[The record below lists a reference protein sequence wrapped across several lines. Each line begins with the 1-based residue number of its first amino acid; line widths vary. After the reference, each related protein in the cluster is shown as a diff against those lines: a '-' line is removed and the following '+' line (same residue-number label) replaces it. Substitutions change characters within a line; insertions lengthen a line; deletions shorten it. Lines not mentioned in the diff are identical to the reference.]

1 MQTLIGPIT
10 AFVVSLSVTIGLGI
24 YLTPQAA
31 PRADGVVEAERV
43 AEASGGLEVS
53 PEIAAAEPA
62 AIVPSKPTDEPE
74 VLREPAMPIVRTASA
89 STSRVIAKRR
99 AAYLESYEGQLYFL
113 AQRLG
118 MELRIDRKKAA
129 INHLRPLPVSP
140 IAPALDELKSLL
152 SRNQYPLDYF
162 IARDADGRK
171 TLVVTTPD
179 VVREL
184 GPNPTLQALIEKRPF
199 GGLSEA
205 IAPDTSLSAFTAAFR
220 EPIAGEAEEMSFAEA
235 IAALQEKSGIA
246 IRIERPDLDAEL
258 LSVNDKVLFDPRGRE
273 MRAVLFEV
281 LRDLDPQRR
290 HQVIYCYEKAESGR
304 MQLVITTREAAKRT
318 GRSIPADL
326 VDSPDT

>member
-10 AFVVSLSVTIGLGI
+10 AFIVSMAVTIGLGI
-24 YLTPQAA
+24 YPTPQAA
-31 PRADGVVEAERV
+31 PRADGVAEADRSAEARGGVEASPLV
-43 AEASGGLEVS
+43 AATESAVVVAG
-53 PEIAAAEPA
+53 APA
-62 AIVPSKPTDEPE
+62 DEPE
-74 VLREPAMPIVRTASA
+74 IHRESAKPIVRTASA
-89 STSRVIAKRR
+89 SSSSVAAKRR
-99 AAYLESYEGQLYFL
+99 AAYYQTFEGRLYFL

-118 MELRIDRKKAA
+118 MELRIDRKKVA
-129 INHLRPLPVSP
+129 IYHLRGMPVSP
-140 IAPALDELKSLL
+140 TAPALDELKSLL
-152 SRNQYPLDYF
+152 SRNQYPLDYLV
-162 IARDADGRK
+162 ARDTEGKK
-171 TLVVTTPD
+171 TLVVTTPE

-184 GPNPTLQALIEKRPF
+184 GPNPTLQAFIEKRPF
-199 GGLSEA
+199 GGLSEV
-205 IAPDTSLSAFTAAFR
+205 IAPDTSMSAFTAAFR
-220 EPIAGEAEEMSFAEA
+220 EPIASEAAEMSFAEA

-290 HQVIYCYEKAESGR
+290 HQVIYCYEKAASGR